1 MHLAGDSKSDNSL
14 LGDMGL
20 LHEYRRQWLL
30 SMVVVRSS
38 HSTDEEMCDKMTNI
52 KRTEDTVETGAF

>member
-1 MHLAGDSKSDNSL
+1 MHLAVDSKSDNSL

-30 SMVVVRSS
+30 SMAVVV
-38 HSTDEEMCDKMTNI
+38 HSAIPLLKKCVI
-52 KRTEDTVETGAF
+52 RYKRYQENRRYH

>member
-14 LGDMGL
+14 LGDMGP

-30 SMVVVRSS
+30 STVVVRSAIQLLKKL
-38 HSTDEEMCDKMTNI
+38 MCD
-52 KRTEDTVETGAF
+52 